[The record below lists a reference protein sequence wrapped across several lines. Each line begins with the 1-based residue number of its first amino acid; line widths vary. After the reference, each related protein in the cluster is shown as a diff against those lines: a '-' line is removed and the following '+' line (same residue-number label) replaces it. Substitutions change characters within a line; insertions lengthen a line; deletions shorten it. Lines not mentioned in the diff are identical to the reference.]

1 MLMPRELFGDVTDPS
16 ITLGTRKW
24 YSVPLS
30 FFAHALAL
38 SILIVTPLVATGALP
53 LPVSGPTFV
62 PIAPPALPDPPPVR
76 AATPAAPPTV
86 SRNAAPIVAP
96 HDIAE
101 EPDMDPGFEVETPA
115 SLGVVGG
122 SEIEI
127 GGVVM
132 APPVVAT
139 PPPAAPIP
147 VGGTIRPPQR
157 IAYTAPVYPP
167 LALTARV
174 QGLVIIEAT
183 IDTSGHVQAARVLRS
198 DSPLL
203 NEEALFAVR
212 QWTYTPTL
220 LNGVPVSVIMTVTV
234 HFRLH

>member
-1 MLMPRELFGDVTDPS
+1 MLMPRELFGDVTDRS

-30 FFAHALAL
+30 FFVHALAIT
-38 SILIVTPLVATGALP
+38 ILIVTPLLATGALP
-53 LPVSGPTFV
+53 LPDSGPTFV
-62 PIAPPALPDPPPVR
+62 PIEPPALPDPPPVR

-86 SRNAAPIVAP
+86 SANAAPVVAP
-96 HDIAE
+96 HDIEE
-101 EPDMDPGFEVETPA
+101 EPDLDPGFEVDAPA
-115 SLGVVGG
+115 PLGIIGG

-127 GGVVM
+127 GGVVP
-132 APPVVAT
+132 APVLAT
-139 PPPAAPIP
+139 PPPAKPVP

-167 LALTARV
+167 LALTTRV

-183 IDTSGHVQAARVLRS
+183 IDTNGHVQAARVLRS

-203 NEEALFAVR
+203 NEEALSAVR

-234 HFRLH
+234 DFRLH

>member
-1 MLMPRELFGDVTDPS
+1 MPRELFGDVTDPS
-16 ITLGTRKW
+16 MTLGTRKW

-30 FFAHALAL
+30 FVVHALAI
-38 SILIVTPLVATGALP
+38 SILIVTPLLATGALP
-53 LPVSGPTFV
+53 LPDAGPTFV
-62 PIAPPALPDPPPVR
+62 PIVPPALPDPPAVR
-76 AATPAAPPTV
+76 AAPPAPPTV
-86 SRNAAPIVAP
+86 SRQAAPVVAP

-101 EPDMDPGFEVETPA
+101 EPDIDTGFEMETPPP
-115 SLGVVGG
+115 LGVVGG

-127 GGVVM
+127 GGVVT

-139 PPPAAPIP
+139 PPPAAPIH

-157 IAYTAPVYPP
+157 IAYAPPVYPP
-167 LALTARV
+167 LALSARA

-183 IDTSGHVQAARVLRS
+183 IDTNGQVQAARVLRS
-198 DSPLL
+198 ESPLL
-203 NEEALFAVR
+203 NQEALSAVR